1 MNPDDA
7 GSPKDPPPPPPPPP
21 QVASAS
27 PAKLPPAS
35 RRWVRLLMLGLAVLI
50 AVLTL
55 LSVLQRI
62 TDNRPGRTDQE
73 TVEDLTEI
81 HNRQQ
86 LEASVRAAV
95 IADDPTLQ
103 ASTRTLVNCT
113 PDGPRHYSCFIDQ
126 GPGNIRFM
134 SVTVGADGVTWK
146 EG

>member
-1 MNPDDA
+1 
-7 GSPKDPPPPPPPPP
+7 
-21 QVASAS
+21 
-27 PAKLPPAS
+27 
-35 RRWVRLLMLGLAVLI
+35 MLGLAVLI

-55 LSVLQRI
+55 LSIVQRV
-62 TDNRPGRTDQE
+62 THNRPNPADPNTINE
-73 TVEDLTEI
+73 LTEI

-86 LEASVRAAV
+86 IEASVRAAV

-113 PDGPRHYSCFIDQ
+113 PDGDHHYSCLIDQ

-134 SVTVGADGVTWK
+134 AITVGADGVTWK

>member
-1 MNPDDA
+1 
-7 GSPKDPPPPPPPPP
+7 
-21 QVASAS
+21 VASAS